1 MTSVNRR
8 YLLAASGAAVASSLP
23 FASRAAEVS
32 ITDAEVAALVSDL
45 DAGSHAWINGHLES
59 AANKLMAQ
67 DDDMTIFGPF
77 GGEAG
82 RGNSAL
88 IPIQTRVVADFRG
101 GTGSFE
107 LTKVMHDGDLLVI
120 AMIERNSVMFEGHTE
135 PHPWVL
141 RTTQVFRRDKPG
153 HWLRLHRHADPLVKR
168 RDLTDTLALLK

>member
-1 MTSVNRR
+1 MNSVSRR
-8 YLLAASGAAVASSLP
+8 HLLAASGAAVAASLSLESS
-23 FASRAAEVS
+23 AAAVS
-32 ITDAEVAALVSDL
+32 ISDAEVAALIGDL
-45 DAGSHAWINGHLES
+45 DAGSHAWIAGHLES
-59 AANKLMAQ
+59 TANKLMAQ

>member
-1 MTSVNRR
+1 MFSASRR
-8 YLLAASGAAVASSLP
+8 HLLAASGAVVAGGLPIASS
-23 FASRAAEVS
+23 AAAVS
-32 ITDAEVAALVSDL
+32 ISDADVAALMKDL
-45 DAGSHAWINGHLES
+45 DAGSHAWISGHLES
-59 AANKLMAQ
+59 TANKLMAQ

-82 RGNSAL
+82 RGNATL
-88 IPIQTRVVADFRG
+88 IPIQTRVVAAFRG

-107 LTKVMHDGDLLVI
+107 VTKIMHDGDLLVI

-153 HWLRLHRHADPLVKR
+153 HWLRLHRHADPLVMR
-168 RDLTDTLALLK
+168 RDLTETLALLK